1 MARCPNKNT
10 AEYKVLQ
17 SVYKTELQTN
27 NIINAWQDANNV
39 DTFPTVV
46 EAADYLRNKSLAFNL
61 KKRSFKESLLNNLRR
76 ERIIHQYQNNYYI
89 NNSNANTREYDES
102 TLNTNRIRLQRY
114 LQINNIPADRV
125 SLERTPKTF
134 RVVVNENLFSEK
146 DILPESRSWD
156 TPRARAVVMHLKR
169 LFPQVNIQM
178 LSVSEASALF
188 DSMPEWKK
196 KNTPFNK
203 VNSFYVDGVAY
214 LIKGRITDEMAIE
227 EMLHP

>member
-27 NIINAWQDANNV
+27 NIINAWQDSNNV

-61 KKRSFKESLLNNLRR
+61 KRRSFKESLLNNLRR

-114 LQINNIPADRV
+114 LEINNIPADRV
-125 SLERTPKTF
+125 SLQRTPK
-134 RVVVNENLFSEK
+134 
-146 DILPESRSWD
+146 
-156 TPRARAVVMHLKR
+156 
-169 LFPQVNIQM
+169 
-178 LSVSEASALF
+178 
-188 DSMPEWKK
+188 
-196 KNTPFNK
+196 
-203 VNSFYVDGVAY
+203 
-214 LIKGRITDEMAIE
+214 LI
-227 EMLHP
+227 